1 MGPGDEAFWDSC
13 DALRTAEP
21 RLSHSPLPLPPIPRQ
36 DMGMLNPREM
46 HTGNE
51 VCQGTG
57 GDSWGHFAVRCARTQ
72 QHPRAPHAFRVSC
85 MDKENKPCEL

>member
-51 VCQGTG
+51 GDRRGFLGTLCSQVCQDSAASQGT
-57 GDSWGHFAVRCARTQ
+57 
-72 QHPRAPHAFRVSC
+72 PRFQG
-85 MDKENKPCEL
+85 ELYGQGEQAL